1 MSLNDPQ
8 WGNRGGEDG
17 DKPGNNGPRRPI
29 DGPPDLEDL
38 WRDFNR
44 KLNGMFGNKRGG
56 GGGNGG
62 GDGPRMPQI
71 DFNPKFLSG
80 GIGLLIGLVAI
91 VWLASGFYIVDA
103 SQRGLVLQFGSFKET
118 TEPGL
123 RWRMPY
129 PIQSHELVNLT
140 GVRTIEIG
148 YRGSERNK
156 VLKEALM
163 LTDDE
168 NIVNIQFAVQYI
180 LKDPVDYLFNNRHT
194 DDAVMGAAETAVR
207 EIVGK
212 SKMDFVLYEGRE
224 QIATQAAKLMQD
236 ILDRYQ
242 SGILISKVT
251 MQNAQPPEQVQAAF
265 DDAVKAGQDRER
277 QKNEGQAYANDVI
290 PKAKGTAA
298 RLMQEAE
305 GYKQRVISTAEG
317 DASRFKQVVA
327 EYAKAP
333 EVTRQ
338 RMYLDTMQQVFANT
352 SKVMIDAKGQ
362 GNLLYLPLDKL
373 MQGAAAATV
382 AQPAPEASVA
392 PSTVRPSAPLSSE
405 APPQMESAPKV
416 GGSTYSSSSRDGA
429 LRSRDREGR

>member
-1 MSLNDPQ
+1 MIPTLGIFMSLNDPQ
-8 WGNRGGEDG
+8 WGNRGGND
-17 DKPGNNGPRRPI
+17 DKPGDNGSRRPS

-44 KLNGMFGNKRGG
+44 KLSGMFGNKRGG
-56 GGGNGG
+56 GGG
-62 GDGPRMPQI
+62 DGPRMPPV
-71 DFNPKFLSG
+71 DFNTRFLGG
-80 GIGLLIGLVAI
+80 GIGLLLGLVAV
-91 VWLASGFYIVDA
+91 VWLGSGFYIVDA
-103 SQRGLVLQFGSFKET
+103 SQRGVVLEFGRFKET
-118 TEPGL
+118 TDPGL
-123 RWRMPY
+123 RWRFPY
-129 PIQSHELVNLT
+129 PIRSQELVNLT

-148 YRGSERNK
+148 YRGSERKK

-168 NIVNIQFAVQYI
+168 NIVNIQFAVQYV
-180 LKDPVDYLFNNRHT
+180 LKDPVEYLFNNRSP
-194 DDAVMGAAETAVR
+194 DEAVMGAAETAVR

-224 QIATQAAKLMQD
+224 QIATQASKLMQD

-242 SGILISKVT
+242 SGIMISKVT

-290 PKAKGTAA
+290 PKAKGTAS
-298 RLMQEAE
+298 RLLEEASA
-305 GYKQRVISTAEG
+305 YKSRVVAQAEG
-317 DASRFKQVVA
+317 DAARFKQVYV

-338 RMYLDTMQQVFANT
+338 RIYLDTMQQIFANT
-352 SKVMIDAKGQ
+352 SKVVTDTKGS

-373 MQGAAAATV
+373 VQMSAGLAAAGGDVSSVGLASTRAAVPV
-382 AQPAPEASVA
+382 AN
-392 PSTVRPSAPLSSE
+392 
-405 APPQMESAPKV
+405 
-416 GGSTYSSSSRDGA
+416 
-429 LRSRDREGR
+429 

>member
-1 MSLNDPQ
+1 M
-8 WGNRGGEDG
+8 
-17 DKPGNNGPRRPI
+17 
-29 DGPPDLEDL
+29 
-38 WRDFNR
+38 
-44 KLNGMFGNKRGG
+44 
-56 GGGNGG
+56 
-62 GDGPRMPQI
+62 
-71 DFNPKFLSG
+71 
-80 GIGLLIGLVAI
+80 
-91 VWLASGFYIVDA
+91 
-103 SQRGLVLQFGSFKET
+103 
-118 TEPGL
+118 
-123 RWRMPY
+123 
-129 PIQSHELVNLT
+129 
-140 GVRTIEIG
+140 RTIEIG

-180 LKDPVDYLFNNRHT
+180 LKDPVEYLFNNRHT
-194 DDAVMGAAETAVR
+194 DEAVMGAAESAVR

-212 SKMDFVLYEGRE
+212 SRMDFVLYEGRE

-298 RLMQEAE
+298 RLMEEAN
-305 GYKQRVISTAEG
+305 GYKQRVIATAEG

-338 RMYLDTMQQVFANT
+338 RMYLDTMQQIFANT
-352 SKVMIDAKGQ
+352 SKVMVDAKGQ

-373 MQGAAAATV
+373 MQATAAAA
-382 AQPAPEASVA
+382 PSVA
-392 PSTVRPSAPLSSE
+392 AESQAAPAARPAAPVSSE
-405 APPQMESAPKV
+405 VPPQLESAPRV
-416 GGSTYSSSSRDGA
+416 GGGSYSSNARDA
-429 LRSRDREGR
+429 SLRSRDREGR